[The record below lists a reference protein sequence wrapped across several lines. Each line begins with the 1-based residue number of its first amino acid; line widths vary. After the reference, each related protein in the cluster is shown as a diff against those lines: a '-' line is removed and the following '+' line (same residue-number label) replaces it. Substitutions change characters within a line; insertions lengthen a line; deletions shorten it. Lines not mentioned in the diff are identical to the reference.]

1 MPNSEIK
8 TKYELHAPE
17 GINYSCSGC
26 GRCCHDI
33 IVPMTEED
41 YERVSVLKM
50 DELIPGYTGSQL
62 FREAKKHESEGTA
75 YTHVIMKSKEGHC
88 PFLVNKLCSIHGK
101 HGSDVK
107 PIICQLFPYCFNETP
122 TGVFVT
128 VSFRSSAVL
137 YNQGTPLAE
146 QMDVLED
153 RLAKYK
159 ELYPGKTPNWDAI
172 RLSVNQ
178 NIQWSDYL
186 EWEKEL
192 FKILADSSRSLEA
205 RMLACSD
212 FLLSKANT
220 GSGASASSGSAS
232 SDTAAAGGGP
242 AQLKKLDRYLLSSL
256 HALYF
261 PASDSVSRAAMTF
274 SVMRFVNKFIFGSP
288 NLKTATRSF
297 TLEELHEF
305 PWPDDDKDISDLLYR
320 FFYSRLFGK
329 WYFGGGYWQLSLIT
343 GFHHLIICLAVLK
356 LQAKSSAI
364 ARGANQVQFID
375 VAHSVR
381 KLEEQMSEVEIG
393 AYAAGLFELL
403 MFSPKR
409 LRRILS
415 AV

>member
-1 MPNSEIK
+1 
-8 TKYELHAPE
+8 
-17 GINYSCSGC
+17 
-26 GRCCHDI
+26 
-33 IVPMTEED
+33 MTEED
-41 YERVSVLKM
+41 YERVSVLKF
-50 DELIPGYTGSQL
+50 DDLIPGYTGSPL

-88 PFLVNKLCSIHGK
+88 PFLVDKLCSIHGK

-122 TGVFVT
+122 TGIFVT

-137 YNQGTPLAE
+137 YNQGTPLRE

-178 NIQWSDYL
+178 NLQWSDYI
-186 EWEKEL
+186 EWEKEV
-192 FKILADSSRSLEA
+192 FKLLADKSRSLED

-212 FLLSKANT
+212 YLVSKSASAGT
-220 GSGASASSGSAS
+220 AEAGSSQSTASASG
-232 SDTAAAGGGP
+232 DPGR
-242 AQLKKLDRYLLSSL
+242 LKKLDRYLLSSL

-261 PASDSVSRAAMTF
+261 PAADTVSRAAMSF
-274 SVMRFVNKFIFGSP
+274 SVMRFVNKMIFGSAKV
-288 NLKTATRSF
+288 KTATRTF
-297 TLEELHEF
+297 TLEELHDF
-305 PWPDDDKDISDLLYR
+305 PWPEDEEISDLLYR

-356 LQAKSSAI
+356 LQAKASAI
-364 ARGANQVQFID
+364 GRGASSVQFID

-381 KLEEQMSEVEIG
+381 KLEEQMSEVELG
-393 AYAAGLFELL
+393 AYACGLFELL

-409 LRRILS
+409 LRRILA